1 MKRRATILDIAKVA
15 RVTDGTV
22 SRALRGSHLVKEATR
37 NKVLKIAEELGYRSF
52 VSGRGLVTG
61 KTQTL
66 GLITPSLRYPMNAEI
81 AECLQDAVG
90 DKGYGLLITS
100 LDNHDEL
107 AVSRMRMLSEHCVD
121 GIFLQPTM
129 SRKDI
134 SCLEIIEHYR
144 IPFVVTTEIFDH
156 DVSFVSF
163 DNYDGAKQI
172 TRHVLQQGYRRPAL
186 VTGWASLAGV
196 PGQVRGFRETLS
208 EFGID
213 PNLCPIHH
221 QDEFTPAAIGK
232 TVNALLDNNPGLD
245 CLLSVDMTV
254 TMHAYLILRDRGI
267 KIGPDFGLA
276 GLDDAG
282 WFQKES
288 LSVTCL
294 KFPLDLI
301 TREMLAML
309 LERIEHPN
317 TPLKKTYFIPSLEAR
332 SSTIRNTG

>member
-1 MKRRATILDIAKVA
+1 MKRRATILDIAKAA

-37 NKVLKIAEELGYRSF
+37 DKVRKIAEELGYRSF

-66 GLITPSLRYPMNAEI
+66 GLITPSLRYPLNAEI
-81 AECLQDAVG
+81 AECLQEAVG

-121 GIFLQPTM
+121 GIFLQPSM

-134 SCLEIIEHYR
+134 SCIEIIEHYR

-156 DVSFVSF
+156 QVSFVSF
-163 DNYDGAKQI
+163 DNFDAAQQI

-186 VTGWASLAGV
+186 ITGWASLSGV
-196 PGQVRGFRETLS
+196 PGLTRGFQETLS

-213 PNLCPIHH
+213 PDFCPIHH
-221 QDEFTPAAIGK
+221 QEEFTTAAIGE
-232 TVNALLDNNPGLD
+232 TIHGLLDHTPGLD
-245 CLLSVDMTV
+245 CILSVDMTV
-254 TMHAYLILRDRGI
+254 TMHAYLILRERGI

-288 LSVTCL
+288 LSITSL

-301 TREMLAML
+301 AEEMLAML
-309 LERIEHPN
+309 LERIDHPN
-317 TPLKKTYFIPSLEAR
+317 VPLKKTYFIPTLEVR
-332 SSTIRNTG
+332 NSTIRNSS